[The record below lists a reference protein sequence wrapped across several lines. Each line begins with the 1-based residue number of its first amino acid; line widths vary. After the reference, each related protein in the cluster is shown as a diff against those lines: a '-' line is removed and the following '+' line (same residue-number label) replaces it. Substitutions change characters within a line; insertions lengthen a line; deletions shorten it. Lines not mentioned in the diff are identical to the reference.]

1 MSVHH
6 AGQRLDVITIGKR
19 DMALL
24 VGGTL
29 RLDREA
35 VASKVFVTFL
45 TSIASRWGHKGVH
58 DILVLEETPLVCGSK
73 LSFH

>member
-45 TSIASRWGHKGVH
+45 TSITS
-58 DILVLEETPLVCGSK
+58 
-73 LSFH
+73 